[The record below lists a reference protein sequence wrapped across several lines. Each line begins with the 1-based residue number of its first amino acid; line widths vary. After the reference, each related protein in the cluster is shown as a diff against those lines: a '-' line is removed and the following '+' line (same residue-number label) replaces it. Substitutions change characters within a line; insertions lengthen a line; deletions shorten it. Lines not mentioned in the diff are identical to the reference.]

1 MEKGNFLPTPKQL
14 STVVGDMAALQLQ
27 LIDALESAISPAAR
41 NVVDNIAEH
50 VRAVLAASDLCQA
63 RE

>member
-1 MEKGNFLPTPKQL
+1 MAGIPPNFGGKRQFLANPKATEL

-27 LIDALESAISPAAR
+27 LIDALEGAISPAAR

-50 VRAVLAASDLCQA
+50 V
-63 RE
+63 